1 MDIPIDLVWF
11 HFWSS
16 ALVGLLALASMRLIS
31 WRSSR
36 TDPDGSTSWI
46 SSRRV
51 SLLLVLSVWTH
62 IFADVVEHGFLPRV
76 NRGLDGMMDAL
87 LSVL

>member
-16 ALVGLLALASMRLIS
+16 ALVGLLGLASMRLIS

-36 TDPDGSTSWI
+36 TAPDGSTSWI
-46 SSRRV
+46 SLRRL

-62 IFADVVEHGFLPRV
+62 IFADVVEHGFLPRAG
-76 NRGLDGMMDAL
+76 RGIGGMIDAL
-87 LSVL
+87 RSLL